1 MTTAEIVIVVVVGVA
16 VLIALAVVLAVM
28 SRRHGRRQLREQ
40 FGPEYDRTLAAT
52 GDPKQ
57 TDAQL
62 RERVNERERLR
73 LRPLSRIGSGR
84 FRAGVASDSVAVR
97 RCAGTVPGKA
107 DGLLSRVMRESGY
120 PVDNFDQQADL
131 VSVDHPQLV
140 DNYRKAHLVR
150 DATQQG
156 PVETEQQRNALLAYR
171 SLFAELLDSPAS
183 EGSEPRTPRP
193 KSPTTQHR
201 REATIIHDD

>member
-1 MTTAEIVIVVVVGVA
+1 VTTAEIVIVVVVAVA
-16 VLIALAVVLAVM
+16 VLIALAVALSVM
-28 SRRHGRRQLREQ
+28 SRRRGRRQLRQQ
-40 FGPEYDRTLAAT
+40 FGPEYDRTLATT
-52 GDPKQ
+52 GDPKE

-73 LRPLSRIGSGR
+73 LRPLSRVDRDTFAQEWRQIQSR
-84 FRAGVASDSVAVR
+84 FVDAPEESLAN
-97 RCAGTVPGKA
+97 A

-140 DNYRKAHLVR
+140 DNYRQAHLVR

-156 PVETEQQRNALLAYR
+156 PVDTEQQRNALLAYR
-171 SLFAELLDSPAS
+171 SLFAELLDQS
-183 EGSEPRTPRP
+183 ESEQAEPRTA
-193 KSPTTQHR
+193 SS
-201 REATIIHDD
+201 